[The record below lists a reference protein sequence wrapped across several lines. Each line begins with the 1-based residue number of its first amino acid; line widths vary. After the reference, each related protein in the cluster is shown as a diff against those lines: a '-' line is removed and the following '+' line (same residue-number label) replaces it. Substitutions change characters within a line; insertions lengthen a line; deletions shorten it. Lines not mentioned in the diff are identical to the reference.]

1 MKRFLMIIAGVA
13 VLGGAAFAIVMFVT
27 SADRTMAKQF
37 VIDMSSGAHEQAAS
51 VMHEE
56 LLKEFPVER
65 MLEAFANVK
74 PYTEVG
80 FNSINASGGRTN
92 LEGTATTAD
101 GCESIVAITLLND
114 KIVSFNITPLCTA
127 G

>member
-1 MKRFLMIIAGVA
+1 MKLALKIIAGIA
-13 VLGGAAFAIVMFVT
+13 VLGGGAFAIVMFVT
-27 SADRTMAKQF
+27 SGDRTMAKQF
-37 VIDMSSGAHEQAAS
+37 VMDLSSGAHEQAAS

-65 MLEAFANVK
+65 MQEAFQNVK

-80 FNSINASGGRTN
+80 FNSINASGGRTS

-101 GCESIVAITLLND
+101 GCESIVSVVLLND
-114 KIVSFNITPLCTA
+114 KIVSFNINPLCT
-127 G
+127 GT